1 MALSLETLI
10 QIEKE
15 CEKRNMTRTQFIK
28 EAIGDKLKNL
38 NIHAD
43 LHNDIKELKDSVT
56 ELRKIMLLMVEK

>member
-1 MALSLETLI
+1 
-10 QIEKE
+10 
-15 CEKRNMTRTQFIK
+15 MTRTQFIK